1 MSLKRGEVVAWLGRG
16 NSGRFHF
23 PQILSSSLKA
33 GHAKDEA
40 NGMLPE
46 INKGERG
53 YSQSGKKVPSVSW
66 CGVDLSCADA
76 LMTTEFVHELVC
88 GDD

>member
-1 MSLKRGEVVAWLGRG
+1 MAWPRKLWA
-16 NSGRFHF
+16 F
-23 PQILSSSLKA
+23 PLSPDSFSSLKA
-33 GHAKDEA
+33 GHAKNEA

-88 GDD
+88 GCD

>member
-1 MSLKRGEVVAWLGRG
+1 MARPRSSGQFPLSPDSL
-16 NSGRFHF
+16 
-23 PQILSSSLKA
+23 PSLKA
-33 GHAKDEA
+33 GHAKGEA

-46 INKGERG
+46 INKGDRG
-53 YSQSGKKVPSVSW
+53 YSQSRKKVPLVSW